1 MAGKSGAVLTL
12 RFWSLACFAVSLI
25 PIARY
30 EYVAFIRPA
39 WTPRLIGSDP
49 VPAPD
54 FFMLLIVCALGTA
67 LSAGVAGGLS
77 IGSYLALPEPRPSR
91 RLTECVG
98 ITGVFALAA
107 SFLLYVAIHAAIG

>member
-1 MAGKSGAVLTL
+1 MVDKLAAVLTL
-12 RFWSLACFAVSLI
+12 RFWSLAGFAVSLI

-39 WTPRLIGSDP
+39 WTPHLTGSDP
-49 VPAPD
+49 VRAPD
-54 FFMLLIVCALGTA
+54 FFMLLLVCALGTA

-77 IGSYLALPEPRPSR
+77 IASYLALPHPRPGN
-91 RLTECVG
+91 RLTECVV

-107 SFLLYVAIHAAIG
+107 SFLLYVAIRVAIG

>member
-1 MAGKSGAVLTL
+1 MVGKLASVLTL
-12 RFWSLACFAVSLI
+12 RFWSLACFGVSLI

-30 EYVAFIRPA
+30 EYVAFICPA

-54 FFMLLIVCALGTA
+54 FFMLLLVCALGTA

-77 IGSYLALPEPRPSR
+77 IASYLALPQPRPSS
-91 RLTECVG
+91 RLTECVV
-98 ITGVFALAA
+98 IAGVFALAG
-107 SFLLYVAIHAAIG
+107 SFLLYVAIYAAIG